1 MMIRLF
7 AAFVIL
13 ASGTALMA
21 ADAPEKTET
30 QPEKAAAQT
39 KPTLRPEM
47 SELRDRVRG
56 VLTAQADQPFN
67 TRDNSATEIL
77 SRCLAFGCD
86 SEVSLESPQ
95 GQHINGITCLC
106 WNYPCAG
113 SNMLGYDRGHVAA
126 RIGYGFQEQPG
137 EFLAMLA
144 LSRVP
149 ADYPV
154 RVGKDTRKV
163 SDLVEAEKLGCRAG
177 SDKSLALI
185 GLSYYVDQPSW
196 KNDLGEEWSLARIVK
211 EEIAQ
216 SMLAAPEGGLNRL
229 LGLSFAVER
238 RGKQNPSQNAAQPPS
253 AVQNHS
259 GQPGAAVPQE
269 TMELT
274 SQGRPIDGQ
283 FARAEKYV
291 AEYQDYALK
300 LQNSDGSW
308 GPRFLAARSTSNDPA
323 AQLRTTGRVLEW
335 LVLSLPEERLQDPG
349 VINAV
354 HYLTQLLGSQRYR
367 WNTPSLD
374 TQEIVSLGHALHALT
389 IYDQR
394 VFKPFD
400 TAEKPAEEKPGPAS
414 S

>member
-1 MMIRLF
+1 MMIRVF
-7 AAFVIL
+7 AAFLIL
-13 ASGTALMA
+13 ASGTALTA
-21 ADAPEKTET
+21 ADAPAKTEA
-30 QPEKAAAQT
+30 QPEKATAQA
-39 KPTLRPEM
+39 KPALRPEM

-56 VLTAQADQPFN
+56 VLTAQASQPFN

-86 SEVSLESPQ
+86 SEVALESPQ
-95 GQHINGITCLC
+95 GQRINGITCLC

-216 SMLAAPEGGLNRL
+216 SMRAAPEGGLNRL

-238 RGKQNPSQNAAQPPS
+238 RGKQ
-253 AVQNHS
+253 
-259 GQPGAAVPQE
+259 GQPIE
-269 TMELT
+269 
-274 SQGRPIDGQ
+274 GQ

-308 GPRFLAARSTSNDPA
+308 GPRFLAARSTSSDPA

-335 LVLSLPEERLQDPG
+335 LVLSLPADRLQDPG
-349 VINAV
+349 VTNAV

-367 WNTPSLD
+367 WNAPALD

-394 VFKPFD
+394 VFQPFD